1 MENNASQNKTRS
13 IRATDETFAKFKEIT
28 ESIGSG
34 TNESLS
40 ALINAYEL
48 QQAKQVLSGQA
59 ALIDDFKAR
68 ADGIIK
74 AYISALELSVNAEER
89 IRAEFTVQIESQA
102 KTIAALQRENESIK
116 AETIKL
122 QTEAQS
128 EIRALKADLAAV
140 QTALQTAKANEQR
153 AAESK
158 AQSERIT
165 ALTNEKLQELQSTVK
180 DLQERAAATD
190 RLKAENEEYEKEFD
204 KLNREKKEIKAY
216 YESQIQ
222 AITAEQETAIQ
233 RAINQTTA
241 AYQQKIAELQQ
252 QQAAQLAH
260 IIATTAATA
269 TKATKAE
276 E

>member
-13 IRATDETFAKFKEIT
+13 IRATDEIFTKFKEIT

-48 QQAKQVLSGQA
+48 QQAKQVLTGQA

-116 AETIKL
+116 AETIRL
-122 QTEAQS
+122 QTEAQG
-128 EIRALKADLAAV
+128 EIKALKAELSAA
-140 QTALQTAKANEQR
+140 QTALQTAKTNEQR
-153 AAESK
+153 AVESK
-158 AQSERIT
+158 AQAEKIA

-260 IIATTAATA
+260 IIATTAVT
-269 TKATKAE
+269 ATKAE

>member
-252 QQAAQLAH
+252 QQAAQIAN
-260 IIATTAATA
+260 IIAKTTTAT
-269 TKATKAE
+269 TGTKAE

>member
-241 AYQQKIAELQQ
+241 EYQKKIAELQQ
-252 QQAAQLAH
+252 QQAAQIAN
-260 IIATTAATA
+260 IIAKTTVAATGI
-269 TKATKAE
+269 KAE

>member
-1 MENNASQNKTRS
+1 VENNASQNKTRS

-269 TKATKAE
+269 TKAE